1 MSASQRQ
8 PNSIAAISVAPLPP
22 ARAALARA
30 IECFDRAR
38 ERLEEAQ
45 RVLTGMENLR
55 VPVSGREAGE
65 LRAQM
70 GRLCEIATWLNTSA
84 EGARPSLPVELDRAE
99 QWLSEVAGAAATAA
113 ERLSIAEQD
122 YVGAADA
129 AREAMQ
135 QRERAVWAATV
146 EAADPALRKLNR
158 VVTAVYRREGRLR
171 GLVLALREMGNQ
183 SGETGAL
190 AAAEAIETTLYAI
203 RRRTASAAD
212 PVEGRALID
221 RLRSDPRASL

>member
-1 MSASQRQ
+1 
-8 PNSIAAISVAPLPP
+8 
-22 ARAALARA
+22 
-30 IECFDRAR
+30 
-38 ERLEEAQ
+38 
-45 RVLTGMENLR
+45 
-55 VPVSGREAGE
+55 
-65 LRAQM
+65 M
-70 GRLCEIATWLNTSA
+70 GRLYEITNWLNASA
-84 EGARPSLPVELDRAE
+84 ESVRPSLPAELDRAE
-99 QWLSEVAGAAATAA
+99 QWLSEVAGAAATAV

-122 YVGAADA
+122 LCPRSA
-129 AREAMQ
+129 AREAML

-203 RRRTASAAD
+203 RRRTAQAAD
-212 PVEGRALID
+212 AVQGRALIE
-221 RLRSDPRASL
+221 RLRSDPCPHCKAGRIMRRVIPSAAGPFVGV